1 MILISAC
8 LCGVNCKYN
17 GKNNLNEKIESL
29 LKKEN
34 VMVICPEQ
42 LGGLPTPRTPNEIW
56 GGTGKE
62 VLSGEAKVLNKDK
75 ADSTHCFIKGAEEVL
90 KLAKMVNIE
99 YIILKSKSP
108 SCGKGIIYDGTFS
121 GRKIQGNGVTAELLI
136 NNGFKVVTEIEYLN
150 SL

>member
-17 GKNNLNEKIESL
+17 GENNLNEKIKAILE
-29 LKKEN
+29 KKN

-42 LGGLPTPRTPNEIW
+42 LGGLPTPRTPNEIL

-75 ADSTHCFIKGAEEVL
+75 IDSTHCFIKGAEEVL
-90 KLAKMVNIE
+90 RLAKIVNPE
-99 YIILKSKSP
+99 LIILKAKSP

-121 GRKIQGNGVTAELLI
+121 GRKIQGNGVTAELLL
-136 NNGFKVVTEIEYLN
+136 NNGFEVITEMEYLN